1 MMNRTTATAA
11 SVLVLAALGLVACG
25 QQASVPGAP
34 GQTAESSLEPI
45 DAVPLPLDDNPLTPP
60 PATEPAPRAEAKT
73 DDKAEAETESAAA
86 PITVASPEKAST
98 TAATAAEPAPRPR
111 VAPAP
116 APREA
121 SPPPPEKSEPEKPVL
136 NF

>member
-11 SVLVLAALGLVACG
+11 SALAFAALVLVGCG

-60 PATEPAPRAEAKT
+60 PVIQQPRAEAKS
-73 DDKAEAETESAAA
+73 DHKPEAETAEASA
-86 PITVASPEKAST
+86 PT
-98 TAATAAEPAPRPR
+98 TAPDPETTGTTTAEPAPRPR

-116 APREA
+116 TLAPREA

>member
-11 SVLVLAALGLVACG
+11 SVLALAALVLVSCG

-45 DAVPLPLDDNPLTPP
+45 DAVPLPLDANPLTPP
-60 PATEPAPRAEAKT
+60 PAAEPAPRAEAKT
-73 DDKAEAETESAAA
+73 DEKPDAETAAA
-86 PITVASPEKAST
+86 APPITVAVPEKAST
-98 TAATAAEPAPRPR
+98 TAATAAEPAVRAR

-121 SPPPPEKSEPEKPVL
+121 TPPPPEKTEPEKPVL